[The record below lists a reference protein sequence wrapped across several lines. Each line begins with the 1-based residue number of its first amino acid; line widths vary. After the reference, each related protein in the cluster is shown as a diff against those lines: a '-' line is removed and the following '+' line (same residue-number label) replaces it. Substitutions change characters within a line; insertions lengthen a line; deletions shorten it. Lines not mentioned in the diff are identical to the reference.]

1 MKIPFVDLH
10 AQYLT
15 IKQEIDS
22 AIADVI
28 AKSAYIRGPH
38 VDAFEEAWAR
48 TLGVKRCISCANGTD
63 AIYIALRGLGLKR
76 GDEVISSA
84 HSWISTSE
92 TITQAGGRVVFC
104 DTDEETFTIDTADIE
119 RKITP
124 ATVGIVPV
132 HLYGQPADMG
142 AIIKIARKHNL
153 WVIEDCAQ
161 AHLASY
167 KGQLVGTFGNAAT
180 FSFYPGKNL
189 GAYGDAGCVVTNDD
203 RLADWMTTFARD
215 GGKGEH
221 VMEGINSRMD
231 GLQAG
236 ILNAKLPHLP
246 AWTAARR
253 RVAACYNELLEDV
266 GDVITPTVKSDR
278 DHVYHLYVIRTENR
292 DALREHLSQAGISTV
307 LNYPKALPFYPA
319 YAYLGHVPKNFPAAY
334 FNQSRILSLPIYPE
348 MPEEA
353 ITHVA
358 NVISQFWSSECP
370 KVIALTA
377 ANLTGIERRPVL
389 SDDRTPVLSDD

>member
-10 AQYLT
+10 AQYVS
-15 IKQEIDS
+15 IKDEIDR
-22 AIADVI
+22 AIAEVI
-28 AKSAYIRGPH
+28 AESAYIRGRH
-38 VDAFEEAWAR
+38 VDAFEQAWAR
-48 TLGVKRCISCANGTD
+48 THGVKRCVSCANGTD
-63 AIYIALRGLGLKR
+63 AIYIALRGLGLKP
-76 GDEVISSA
+76 GDEVITSA

-104 DTDEETFTIDTADIE
+104 DTEEDTFTIDPAEIE
-119 RKITP
+119 RKITT
-124 ATVGIVPV
+124 ATVGIIPV

-142 AIIKIARKHNL
+142 RIMAIAKKHNL

-167 KGQLVGTFGNAAT
+167 KGQLVGTFGNVAT

-189 GAYGDAGCVVTNDD
+189 GAYGDAGCIVTNDD
-203 RLADWMTTFARD
+203 RLANWMATFARH
-215 GGKGEH
+215 GGKGDH
-221 VMEGINSRMD
+221 IMEGINSRMD
-231 GLQAG
+231 GLQAA

-253 RVAACYNELLEDV
+253 RVATCYNELLEDV
-266 GDVITPTVKSDR
+266 GDVIPPTVKPDR

-292 DALREHLSQAGISTV
+292 DALKEHLSQAGISTV

-319 YAYLGHVPKNFPAAY
+319 YAYLGHLPTDFSAAY
-334 FNQSRILSLPIYPE
+334 FNQARILSLPIYPE
-348 MPEEA
+348 MPEQA

-358 NVISQFWSSECP
+358 NTISHFWSPECP
-370 KVIALTA
+370 KVIELTA
-377 ANLTGIERRPVL
+377 VNLTAIEHPTSFL
-389 SDDRTPVLSDD
+389 SDN

>member
-15 IKQEIDS
+15 IKQEIDR
-22 AIADVI
+22 AITDVI
-28 AKSAYIRGPH
+28 AQSAYIRGPH

-48 TLGVKRCISCANGTD
+48 TLGVKRCVSCANGTD

-76 GDEVISSA
+76 GDEVITSA

-104 DTDEETFTIDTADIE
+104 DADEETFTIDPADIE

-142 AIIKIARKHNL
+142 AIMAIARKHNL

-167 KGQLVGTFGNAAT
+167 KGQLVGTFGNVAT

-203 RLADWMTTFARD
+203 RLAEWMTTFARD
-215 GGKGEH
+215 GGKGDH

-292 DALREHLSQAGISTV
+292 DALREHLSEAGISTV

-358 NVISQFWSSECP
+358 NVISHFWSSGCP
-370 KVIALTA
+370 KLIELRP
-377 ANLTGIERRPVL
+377 ANLISIEH
-389 SDDRTPVLSDD
+389 RTPVLSDD

>member
-22 AIADVI
+22 VIADVI
-28 AKSAYIRGPH
+28 AQSAYIRGPH
-38 VDAFEEAWAR
+38 VDLFEDAWAR
-48 TLGVKRCISCANGTD
+48 TLGVKRCVSCANGTD

-76 GDEVISSA
+76 GDEVITSA
-84 HSWISTSE
+84 HSWISTSA

-104 DTDEETFTIDTADIE
+104 DTDEEIFTIDPADIE

-124 ATVGIVPV
+124 DTVGIVPV

-142 AIIKIARKHNL
+142 AIMAIARKHNL

-203 RLADWMTTFARD
+203 RLADWMTTFARH
-215 GGKGEH
+215 GGKGDH

-231 GLQAG
+231 GLQAA

-253 RVAACYNELLEDV
+253 RVAACYNELLEEV

-358 NVISQFWSSECP
+358 NVISQFWSPELP
-370 KVIALTA
+370 KVIALTRA
-377 ANLTGIERRPVL
+377 SLTGIEH
-389 SDDRTPVLSDD
+389 RTPVLSDD

>member
-15 IKQEIDS
+15 IKQEIDG
-22 AIADVI
+22 AIAEVI
-28 AKSAYIRGPH
+28 AESAYIRGRQ
-38 VDAFEEAWAR
+38 VDAFEQAWAK
-48 TLGVKRCISCANGTD
+48 TLGVKHCVSCANGTD
-63 AIYIALRGLGLKR
+63 AIYIALRGLGLKP
-76 GDEVISSA
+76 GDEVITSA

-92 TITQAGGRVVFC
+92 TITQACGRVVFS
-104 DTDEETFTIDTADIE
+104 DTDAETFTIDPADIE

-124 ATVGIVPV
+124 ATVGIIPV

-142 AIIKIARKHNL
+142 AIMAIAKKRNL

-167 KGQLVGTFGNAAT
+167 KGQLVGSFGNIAT

-203 RLADWMTTFARD
+203 RLADWMTTFARH
-215 GGKGEH
+215 GGKGDH
-221 VMEGINSRMD
+221 IMEGINSRMD
-231 GLQAG
+231 GLQAA

-253 RVAACYNELLEDV
+253 AVAACYNELLENV
-266 GDVITPTVKSDR
+266 GDIITPTVKSDR
-278 DHVYHLYVIRTENR
+278 DHVYHLYVVRTENR
-292 DALREHLSQAGISTV
+292 DALREHLSEADISTV

-319 YAYLGHVPKNFPAAY
+319 YAYLGQVPEDFPAAY

-353 ITHVA
+353 IIHVA
-358 NVISQFWSSECP
+358 NTIEHFWSSESP
-370 KVIALTA
+370 KVIHLTTSNVVA
-377 ANLTGIERRPVL
+377 I
-389 SDDRTPVLSDD
+389 DDRTPVLSDN